1 MSKPI
6 KRPYIDCCSFC
17 GNGLLRFLRC
27 KTCDQVVVLCD
38 ECELMW
44 SDVKAV
50 SEDANLSSDSGYPRC
65 PYCGEPDAK
74 FDWLSSG
81 DLKDL
86 DLDKY
91 ASSESV

>member
-1 MSKPI
+1 MSAEE
-6 KRPYIDCCSFC
+6 RPYIDSCSFC
-17 GNGLLRFLRC
+17 GDGLLRFLRC
-27 KTCDQVVVLCD
+27 KNCETVVVLCD

-65 PYCGEPDAK
+65 PHCGHDEAE
-74 FDWLSSG
+74 FDWLSME
-81 DLKDL
+81 DLKDHKL
-86 DLDKY
+86 EKF